1 MSRIE
6 ASRLFIIM
14 SGGNALLRSAMYL
27 VMSIYYVLAVHMTP
41 LQLILAGTALEL
53 SYFLCQMPTGMFA
66 DVVSRRLS
74 IILGWAIAGACFAA
88 EGLAPNV
95 AVILAAQ
102 AVLGLGEA
110 FIDGAESAWLADEVG
125 MERLGEV
132 SVRGSQIGQIASIA
146 GILVAAA
153 LGSVRLNLPV
163 LAGGIGLLGMSVYFM
178 FAMPEDGH
186 RSARREGEALWSAM
200 SGSLRSGIRA
210 VRGSEIL
217 VTILGVELF
226 WGAGS
231 EGFDRLWTAHIIRDV
246 HLPLAGTLKPVTWF
260 ALLAIAGAAIGYG
273 VNRLLAPH
281 VNRLAADAHTM
292 ARVLAALNLLYLAV
306 TAVFALTGSFVLAV
320 IFLLIRGAILTPGY
334 VLRDLW
340 FNRSITDSSVRATV
354 LSMGGQANALG
365 QWVGGPLIGA
375 LGNAVSLR
383 AAITA
388 AALVPAPISLLYG
401 RTATRRLNR
410 EREILASTVATES
423 L

>member
-1 MSRIE
+1 
-6 ASRLFIIM
+6 
-14 SGGNALLRSAMYL
+14 
-27 VMSIYYVLAVHMTP
+27 
-41 LQLILAGTALEL
+41 
-53 SYFLCQMPTGMFA
+53 
-66 DVVSRRLS
+66 
-74 IILGWAIAGACFAA
+74 
-88 EGLAPNV
+88 
-95 AVILAAQ
+95 
-102 AVLGLGEA
+102 
-110 FIDGAESAWLADEVG
+110 
-125 MERLGEV
+125 
-132 SVRGSQIGQIASIA
+132 
-146 GILVAAA
+146 
-153 LGSVRLNLPV
+153 
-163 LAGGIGLLGMSVYFM
+163 M

-292 ARVLAALNLLYLAV
+292 ARVLAGLNLLYLAV